1 MHSPENNQSNLFD
14 EGDAPADA
22 AKPEV
27 TLDRVMRLV
36 NAWADDPE
44 RDLDTLQDILMQT
57 TRLEPLF
64 QAAIV
69 KRLGELKHFHHMTKS
84 ALEKELKR
92 LRVEDTTD
100 IGSVG
105 IWRVTVWC

>member
-1 MHSPENNQSNLFD
+1 MAGVLYLLPLHIYMEALCIPQKITSQTFLTKAMP
-14 EGDAPADA
+14 PADA

-27 TLDRVMRLV
+27 TLDRVMLLV

-69 KRLGELKHFHHMTKS
+69 KRLGELKTLSPH
-84 ALEKELKR
+84 
-92 LRVEDTTD
+92 DQ
-100 IGSVG
+100 VG
-105 IWRVTVWC
+105 T